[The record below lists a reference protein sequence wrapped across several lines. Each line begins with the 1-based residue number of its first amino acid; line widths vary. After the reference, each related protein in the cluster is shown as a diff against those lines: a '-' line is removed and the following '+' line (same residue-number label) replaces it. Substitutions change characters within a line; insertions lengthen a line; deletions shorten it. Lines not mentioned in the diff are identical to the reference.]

1 MEAFLESSFVRGCH
15 RQGFPVSLSW
25 HYALAFC
32 PWCHLHTNMFCSS
45 PSWIL
50 TTRPTKQSLMGPWES
65 VGTSDGK
72 KTSSGFCK
80 SFENSVFPCI
90 LKLNEVEF
98 LQGLVVQATL
108 SSLIVSSLIM
118 RNPLGNHTQ
127 HLLPFFDVII

>member
-1 MEAFLESSFVRGCH
+1 MEAFLESSFVKGCH
-15 RQGFPVSLSW
+15 RQGFPISLSR
-25 HYALAFC
+25 HCALAFC
-32 PWCHLHTNMFCSS
+32 PWCHLHASMFSWS

-65 VGTSDGK
+65 LGISDGK

-80 SFENSVFPCI
+80 SFENSVSLCS

-98 LQGLVVQATL
+98 LQGLVVQTT
-108 SSLIVSSLIM
+108 VSSLIM

-127 HLLPFFDVII
+127 HLLLFFDFII